1 MPVQVQAQVPAFQWL
16 HKLITVSIEQNN
28 GESGMTES
36 KVVSRCCMA
45 GGLLIL
51 ISMFSHL
58 VSLVNSYDT
67 YTESNT
73 HVISAFNG

>member
-1 MPVQVQAQVPAFQWL
+1 
-16 HKLITVSIEQNN
+16 
-28 GESGMTES
+28 
-36 KVVSRCCMA
+36 MA

-58 VSLVNSYDT
+58 VSLVNNYDT
-67 YTESNT
+67 YTENNT